1 LATNQVLALVTD
13 SGVNIAQK
21 LGINT
26 TLVACFGRVFALMLN
41 FILLRTIR
49 MGQLLGNEADR
60 IGRVYHR
67 Q

>member
-1 LATNQVLALVTD
+1 MTD

-26 TLVACFGRVFALMLN
+26 TLVARFGRVFALMLN
-41 FILLRTIR
+41 FILLRAVR
-49 MGQLLGNEADR
+49 MGKLLGNEADR
-60 IGRVYHR
+60 IGRLFTGDLA